1 VRRTNWRTLAPWL
14 AAVAI
19 LALAAGLRFFR
30 LDAQSLWNDEG
41 TAAALAWRDLATIA
55 RNASDDIHP
64 PLYYWLLS
72 LWVRLAGDSEFALRS
87 LSALMSVATVGL
99 TMRLARRWFGS
110 GTALL
115 AGLLLAVSPLAVY
128 YAQEAR
134 MYAQVTFMGAAAM
147 LALTRALPASE
158 AEPALQPGRLL
169 VYGLAMLATLYSHY
183 YAAALLLA
191 HNLAFVAWLG
201 LRRGPGRCPWRERR
215 WPWRE
220 RRWPWRERRWPWR
233 ELGRWALTQALILA
247 LYAPWLAFAWHT
259 IRHWP
264 SISAPFTFGEL
275 VLRLAQALP
284 LGITVHT
291 APWTLAVG
299 AALAALA
306 ALGLSRSAEGLAG
319 SRGRWY
325 PVIAVALYAGV
336 PVGLMYAASLQRPM
350 YNPKFLLLATP
361 AYVLLLARGLETLA
375 AAAGRWLGRRA
386 ASATLA
392 LALLAVLAPLGVSL
406 RGLYSDPAFARDD
419 YRGMVAY
426 IEAAAR
432 PGDALLINAPAQIET
447 VHYYDHGALP
457 TYPLPQT
464 RPADR
469 AATEA
474 ELADILARHQRIYAI
489 LWATDESDPK
499 GIVEGYLAAHA
510 YKALDSWHGNVRL
523 AVYSSARQA
532 PATPAVT
539 TAWRLGDASLREAI
553 ALEGYALLTP
563 ELAAGDVAQVT
574 LFWRAAEPVSQ
585 RLKVFVHLVD
595 AQGHIVGQHDAEPAG
610 GGRPTTAWAVGELV
624 RDNHG
629 VLVQPGTPPGE
640 LTLRV
645 GLYDAT
651 TGQRWS
657 VSRDG
662 QAQGNAIDLATLPL
676 QAPAEPLPIE
686 AFDVEVRREVELG
699 EVAVLGYS
707 LYPLGLRHEARRT
720 LRPGETAELVL
731 YTRGAVEP
739 LEVWLLGRGRVVAT
753 ARLAAPGA
761 DLPARHIARSV
772 VPLAIPADAPAGRYT
787 LGVNLGGQRARL
799 GKVQLTP

>member
-1 VRRTNWRTLAPWL
+1 MRRTNWRTLAPWL

-115 AGLLLAVSPLAVY
+115 AGLLLAVSPFAVY

-169 VYGLAMLATLYSHY
+169 VYGLAMLATLYAHY

-201 LRRGPGRCPWRERR
+201 LRRRPG
-215 WPWRE
+215 
-220 RRWPWRERRWPWR
+220 RWPWRERRWPWR

-247 LYAPWLAFAWHT
+247 LYAPWLALAWHT

-361 AYVLLLARGLETLA
+361 ATCCCWRGASRRWRRRPPLARAQGGPGDA
-375 AAAGRWLGRRA
+375 GPGAPGGAGAAGR
-386 ASATLA
+386 
-392 LALLAVLAPLGVSL
+392 V
-406 RGLYSDPAFARDD
+406 
-419 YRGMVAY
+419 
-426 IEAAAR
+426 AAR
-432 PGDALLINAPAQIET
+432 PLQ
-447 VHYYDHGALP
+447 
-457 TYPLPQT
+457 
-464 RPADR
+464 RPR
-469 AATEA
+469 
-474 ELADILARHQRIYAI
+474 LCPRRL
-489 LWATDESDPK
+489 
-499 GIVEGYLAAHA
+499 
-510 YKALDSWHGNVRL
+510 SWHGGLHRGG
-523 AVYSSARQA
+523 RA
-532 PATPAVT
+532 PRRR
-539 TAWRLGDASLREAI
+539 TADQRPCADRDG
-553 ALEGYALLTP
+553 ALL
-563 ELAAGDVAQVT
+563 
-574 LFWRAAEPVSQ
+574 
-585 RLKVFVHLVD
+585 
-595 AQGHIVGQHDAEPAG
+595 
-610 GGRPTTAWAVGELV
+610 
-624 RDNHG
+624 
-629 VLVQPGTPPGE
+629 
-640 LTLRV
+640 
-645 GLYDAT
+645 
-651 TGQRWS
+651 
-657 VSRDG
+657 
-662 QAQGNAIDLATLPL
+662 
-676 QAPAEPLPIE
+676 
-686 AFDVEVRREVELG
+686 
-699 EVAVLGYS
+699 
-707 LYPLGLRHEARRT
+707 
-720 LRPGETAELVL
+720 
-731 YTRGAVEP
+731 
-739 LEVWLLGRGRVVAT
+739 
-753 ARLAAPGA
+753 
-761 DLPARHIARSV
+761 
-772 VPLAIPADAPAGRYT
+772 
-787 LGVNLGGQRARL
+787 
-799 GKVQLTP
+799 